1 MRRSRMNSQ
10 SRKKVI
16 AILVLALLI
25 VSSLMILEVWDS
37 QKGQFTGI
45 TSTKNDVVKYNGV
58 EYDLN
63 PNVETFLVLGLDK
76 NKNDTSS
83 ESHSGGTVQADFLML
98 FVFDNEKQTTAAIQI
113 NRDTMAN
120 VHRLDIAGNHIGVV
134 EKKQIALAYNY
145 AFDDKGLINC
155 RNTAESVSDLLL
167 GVKVNHYISLTMDC
181 VVEMNDLVGG
191 VEVTVLHDF
200 SGIDDELV
208 LGETV
213 TLKGKQALTYVR
225 TRYGLEDSTNNT
237 RMERQQQYVDAL
249 ISKTVSLIESDG
261 EFVFTL
267 ADKLG
272 PFIEYDTTDY
282 RLKQFAEKFDSYEF
296 TGIRTIEGKSVAGE
310 EFMEFYPDET
320 SIWQIVLDLF
330 YVPKKSEK

>member
-10 SRKKVI
+10 SRKKVL
-16 AILVLALLI
+16 AILALALLI

-37 QKGQFTGI
+37 QKEYFTG
-45 TSTKNDVVKYNGV
+45 TTTKSDVVKYNGV
-58 EYDLN
+58 EYELK
-63 PNVETFLVLGLDK
+63 PGIETFLVLGLDK
-76 NKNDTSS
+76 NKDATTS

-145 AFDDKGLINC
+145 AFDDDGLINC
-155 RNTAESVSDLLL
+155 RNTADSVSDLLL
-167 GVKVNHYISLTMDC
+167 DVKVNHYISLTMDC
-181 VVEMNDLVGG
+181 VVEMNDFVGG
-191 VEVTVLHDF
+191 VEVKVLHDF
-200 SGIDDELV
+200 TGIDDELV
-208 LGETV
+208 AGKTV
-213 TLKGKQALTYVR
+213 TLKGEQALTYVR
-225 TRYGLEDSTNNT
+225 TRQGLEDSTNNT

-249 ISKTVSLIESDG
+249 ISKTLSLIESDH
-261 EFVFTL
+261 EFVFNL

-310 EFMEFYPDET
+310 EFMEFYADET

-330 YVPKKSEK
+330 YTPKSEK

>member
-10 SRKKVI
+10 SRKKVL
-16 AILVLALLI
+16 AILALALLI

-37 QKGQFTGI
+37 QKGHFVGTTTQ
-45 TSTKNDVVKYNGV
+45 SDVVKYNGI
-58 EYDLN
+58 EYELK
-63 PNVETFLVLGLDK
+63 PGIETFLVLGLDK
-76 NKNDTSS
+76 NKDATTS

-145 AFDDKGLINC
+145 AFDDDGLINC
-155 RNTAESVSDLLL
+155 RNTADSVSDLLL
-167 GVKVNHYISLTMDC
+167 DVKVNHYISLTMDC
-181 VVEMNDLVGG
+181 VVEMNDFVGG
-191 VEVTVLHDF
+191 VEVKVLHDF
-200 SGIDDELV
+200 TGIDDELV
-208 LGETV
+208 AGKTV
-213 TLKGKQALTYVR
+213 TLKGEQALTYVR
-225 TRYGLEDSTNNT
+225 TRQGLEDSTNNT

-249 ISKTVSLIESDG
+249 ISKTLSLIESDP
-261 EFVFTL
+261 EFVFNL

-310 EFMEFYPDET
+310 EFMEFYADET

-330 YVPKKSEK
+330 YTPKSEK